1 MMLTGVPPA
10 LSHISANCEPALYK
24 TLLTISTH
32 ESGGKLA
39 SGLRSPLCA
48 HRFFTKL
55 KRCGPRGSLA
65 SSAHLSCLGIPSANI
80 DHDTVIRSFRSEE
93 HKSELQSLMRISY
106 AVFCLNKKQTNIRR
120 HRHT

>member
-65 SSAHLSCLGIPSANI
+65 SSAHLSCLGIPSATT
-80 DHDTVIRSFRSEE
+80 DHDPVIRPFWPFPFTFSSSASHPLPRSRMNFVQHGRGSVRE
-93 HKSELQSLMRISY
+93 
-106 AVFCLNKKQTNIRR
+106 IR
-120 HRHT
+120 

>member
-65 SSAHLSCLGIPSANI
+65 SSAHLSCLGIPSANLH
-80 DHDTVIRSFRSEE
+80 HDTVIRSFWPCPLTFSSSAHAPGRASCRERVWRS
-93 HKSELQSLMRISY
+93 
-106 AVFCLNKKQTNIRR
+106 V
-120 HRHT
+120 

>member
-93 HKSELQSLMRISY
+93 
-106 AVFCLNKKQTNIRR
+106 RR
-120 HRHT
+120 VGKECVSTCRSRWSPYH

>member
-65 SSAHLSCLGIPSANI
+65 SSAHLSCLGIPSA
-80 DHDTVIRSFRSEE
+80 RSEE
-93 HKSELQSLMRISY
+93 HTSELQSLMRISY
-106 AVFCLNKKQTNIRR
+106 AVFCLKKKIT
-120 HRHT
+120 